1 MVQLLKVGRF
11 FHCLL
16 SSAPCFRE
24 MAGRMEPVLVS
35 PDSAKED
42 TGRRTE
48 NPAQDREPGTV
59 EPRRVLLGETLSFSV
74 RLIEPEV

>member
-1 MVQLLKVGRF
+1 MPLVSGKWQAEWNQ
-11 FHCLL
+11 CW
-16 SSAPCFRE
+16 
-24 MAGRMEPVLVS
+24 VS

-59 EPRRVLLGETLSFSV
+59 EIAECFLGETLSFSV
-74 RLIEPEV
+74 RVTEPEV